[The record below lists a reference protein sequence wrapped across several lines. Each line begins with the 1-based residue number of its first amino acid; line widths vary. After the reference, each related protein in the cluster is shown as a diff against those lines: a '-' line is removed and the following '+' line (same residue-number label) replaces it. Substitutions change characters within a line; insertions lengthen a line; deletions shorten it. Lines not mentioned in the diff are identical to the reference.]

1 VGFFYIGSVICAGFL
16 SFDYI
21 CIAVG
26 EPVIKRGGLR
36 LTYYIG
42 NPGPGLVQAQKCGGV
57 KPVNGNATLPS

>member
-1 VGFFYIGSVICAGFL
+1 MSMLSFIFMIVCGFFFIGSVICAGFL

-36 LTYYIG
+36 FH
-42 NPGPGLVQAQKCGGV
+42 
-57 KPVNGNATLPS
+57 